1 MKQRLRRMAW
11 AGCGVGLVLLGA
23 SIYVRAQVSAQPGR
37 PATQLMDPRRDTGQ
51 TVAPVFE
58 GWEPNPDGTVS
69 MYFGYMN
76 RNWKEELDIP
86 IGPNNSFSPGA
97 QDRGQPTHFLPRR
110 SKQIFTVV
118 VAKDFKDTLTWTL
131 TIRGVTERVPGTL
144 KPEQQIDVHKDTQNG
159 NTPPIIEV
167 GSAPITATVGQPIT
181 LSVGVID
188 DGLPKP
194 PRNRPN
200 TKVGLG
206 VVWSMYRGPGHV
218 TFRNDTSTIKDG
230 KAVTTATFSEAGVY
244 SVQALADDGSVFLTS
259 QGQHVPGFAC
269 CWTTAHLTV
278 TVK

>member
-1 MKQRLRRMAW
+1 
-11 AGCGVGLVLLGA
+11 
-23 SIYVRAQVSAQPGR
+23 
-37 PATQLMDPRRDTGQ
+37 
-51 TVAPVFE
+51 
-58 GWEPNPDGTVS
+58 
-69 MYFGYMN
+69 
-76 RNWKEELDIP
+76 
-86 IGPNNSFSPGA
+86 
-97 QDRGQPTHFLPRR
+97 
-110 SKQIFTVV
+110 
-118 VAKDFKDTLTWTL
+118 
-131 TIRGVTERVPGTL
+131 
-144 KPEQQIDVHKDTQNG
+144 VHKDTQNG